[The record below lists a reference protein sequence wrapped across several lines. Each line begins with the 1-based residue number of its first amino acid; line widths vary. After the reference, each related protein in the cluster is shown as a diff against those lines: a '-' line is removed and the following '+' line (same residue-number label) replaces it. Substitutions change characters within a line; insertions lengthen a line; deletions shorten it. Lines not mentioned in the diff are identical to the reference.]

1 MEKKKNVLLL
11 ISAILGCAY
20 LIYSIVYW
28 TGLNSG
34 GSSSAESIGF
44 GIATA
49 IVFPH
54 LIATAVA
61 FIFNLLG
68 WIMDHKWFALTGA
81 ILYTVALLLFP
92 LYFMFVVAEMVL
104 SYIGFARM
112 IGREKQARPQQ
123 PAPRMMENALG
134 DLDSKKLVHAD
145 AMVRYCKHFGFDNG
159 LPDTACKDLFSNAER
174 CVAPDTEVVMAF
186 IAQYPADTGAPC
198 ACAFAVHKLIVAAQ
212 NNVLELPTDR
222 IEEISLSGD
231 AGEIII
237 RCGGISY
244 ELGVDAR
251 QASGIL
257 DFLRRSKDACMT
269 DIQAEVNKMSQASSS
284 ATRRKVKTPQLIAII
299 VVIVCV
305 FAGVYYLSHTGKTE
319 NHNDV
324 IAETLPLPSES
335 IVPSQNVSDDDATL
349 GEQNA
354 LASANSYL
362 TSSAFSAQSLADQL
376 EFEGYT
382 PQEAQY
388 AVAKC
393 GADWNEQ
400 ALKKAESYLDISA
413 FSYSGLFDQLSYE
426 GFLPE
431 EAQYG
436 VDNCG
441 ADWNEQAAKKAESY
455 LNISSF
461 SREELVDQLLYEG
474 FTQEQAEYGV
484 TAVGY

>member
-1 MEKKKNVLLL
+1 MEKKKSILLL

-34 GSSSAESIGF
+34 GGSSAESIGF

-81 ILYTVALLLFP
+81 ILYTVALILFP
-92 LYFMFVVAEMVL
+92 LYFMFVVVEMVL

-112 IGREKQARPQQ
+112 IGREKQTRQVRPQQ
-123 PAPRMMENALG
+123 PAPRMTENALG

-145 AMVRYCKHFGFDNG
+145 AMVRYCKHFGFECG
-159 LPDTACKDLFSNAER
+159 LSDAACKDLFSNAER

-212 NNVLELPTDR
+212 DNVLELPTDR

-269 DIQAEVNKMSQASSS
+269 DIQAENAIKKYCLPEKVDGHPLQYEYEREFVPENGVDVVADILNGEERLVDARPAGKAIELSLDGKVFGTIYDDKKAEMLSDWNKKGLPCRVVLLDTGASVNIRFYRDRRVGNEFREQA
-284 ATRRKVKTPQLIAII
+284 
-299 VVIVCV
+299 VVRLTKYKDDY
-305 FAGVYYLSHTGKTE
+305 AQQ
-319 NHNDV
+319 V
-324 IAETLPLPSES
+324 IELLDPGDELKLEEG
-335 IVPSQNVSDDDATL
+335 SDDDDKEIVEVLSNDEYIGQLPAKATAKYI
-349 GEQNA
+349 E
-354 LASANSYL
+354 
-362 TSSAFSAQSLADQL
+362 
-376 EFEGYT
+376 EG
-382 PQEAQY
+382 A
-388 AVAKC
+388 
-393 GADWNEQ
+393 
-400 ALKKAESYLDISA
+400 
-413 FSYSGLFDQLSYE
+413 
-426 GFLPE
+426 
-431 EAQYG
+431 YG
-436 VDNCG
+436 VFFEKGQEDNDG
-441 ADWNEQAAKKAESY
+441 IIVPYVRIYW
-455 LNISSF
+455 
-461 SREELVDQLLYEG
+461 
-474 FTQEQAEYGV
+474 
-484 TAVGY
+484 